1 MKRVPER
8 RVKDM
13 LRPLEDYVVLTMK
26 KEEKTTQSGIILTTE
41 EKDKPAIGSVL
52 SVGPKVE
59 NLKVDDEV
67 IYQTYSGTKVK
78 LEDQEYLII
87 QAKNILAILEK

>member
-1 MKRVPER
+1 
-8 RVKDM
+8 M
-13 LRPLEDYVVLTMK
+13 LRPLEDYVVLVSK

-41 EKDKPAIGSVL
+41 EKDKPAIGVVRST
-52 SVGPKVE
+52 GPKVE

-78 LEDQEYLII
+78 FEGQEYLII
-87 QAKNILAILEK
+87 QAKNILAVIEK